1 MNIWKSYVDVNLV
14 GAGLKQA
21 AIAGQDGQIWAAS
34 AGFDLMPDEVLG
46 LMSTFSA
53 PTEALYYGFRIEGA
67 KYFTLM
73 ADRWILHGRKG
84 SQGCVCVKTSEEI
97 LIGIY
102 DEDFPCNKALRI
114 LDRFAAYLVVLNF

>member
-14 GAGLKQA
+14 GAGLKHA

-34 AGFDLMPDEVLG
+34 AGFKLTPNEVLG
-46 LMSTFSA
+46 LVRVFNA
-53 PTEALYYGFRIEGA
+53 PTEALYFGFTLERA
-67 KYFTLM
+67 KYFTLT
-73 ADRWILHGRKG
+73 ADCRSLHGRKG
-84 SQGCVCVKTSEEI
+84 SQGCVCIRTSEDI

-102 DEDFPCNKALRI
+102 DEDFPCNKALKI